1 MKIKTIAAALCLAV
15 AVPALA
21 QELAG
26 IGDSLGNFSI
36 EDLMQVEVTSVAKK
50 PQRLAYVAAAV
61 HVISAEDIRLA
72 GVHSLPEALRLAPG
86 VDATRISGDRWA
98 VSIRGF
104 ASRLAN
110 KLLVL
115 VDGRNAYTPAFSGVI
130 WEDFQFPLE
139 DIERIEV
146 LRGPA
151 ATVWGTNGVNGVINI
166 ITKSAAATQ
175 GVQAV
180 AGAGKVESAYGRVRV
195 GGQNAEGSLFYRV
208 YGATRKADDQKA
220 LAGGDGLDG
229 FRHQSAGFRI
239 DGYRTDGSRWDVSG
253 DFYSVR
259 SSISSTL
266 MLPGMSIANP
276 NKENHHGVALRARYE
291 TPLAGGGSLQIQGAY
306 NHSNTVIASTA
317 ADRRDTF
324 DLDAQHRFKWGERH
338 DIVWGG
344 GYRVTDDTM
353 PLMQLVRMD
362 ETSRRTVSYGLFGQD
377 EITLADDWRLTLGLR
392 LDHNNFTGCEVQPDA
407 RLSWNLAS
415 NHTVWG
421 SLSKVARAPSRGEHG
436 LSSNFIEGSTNLGPF
451 GSIPNLLHTYS
462 PANTSER
469 LKAAQLGLRSQWAS
483 NFSTDAV
490 AYTHRYDRLA
500 VYGTPS
506 IVPHF
511 FGYIDVYV
519 PVVNVADMTLD
530 GAELSAD
537 WRPASNW
544 RLQLA
549 YTFQDVR
556 HAHEAVIE
564 AAAIPRHI
572 GSVRASWTPTAQID
586 VDLWLRHMGSR
597 PGIASA
603 PYLARRAFDSVDMR
617 IAWRPQKNLE
627 LALIGQN
634 LNDGA
639 CDAYTGIAAAEAMPK
654 MLPTCMP
661 RSLTAQMRLD
671 F

>member
-1 MKIKTIAAALCLAV
+1 MKLITTAICLAV
-15 AVPALA
+15 AVPVLA
-21 QELAG
+21 QEATSNLGA
-26 IGDSLGNFSI
+26 ISL

-50 PQRLAYVAAAV
+50 PQRLANVAAAV
-61 HVISAEDIRLA
+61 HVITAEDIRLSGA
-72 GVHSLPEALRLAPG
+72 HSLPEALRLAPG
-86 VDATRISGDRWA
+86 VDATRISGNRWA

-104 ASRLAN
+104 ASRLSN

-180 AGAGKVESAYGRVRV
+180 AGVGKVEGAYGRVRM
-195 GGQNAEGSLFYRV
+195 GGQNADASLFYRV
-208 YGATRKADDQKA
+208 YGSVQNANEQKA
-220 LAGGDGLDG
+220 LAGGDGQDSY
-229 FRHQSAGFRI
+229 RHQSAGFRL
-239 DGYRTDGSRWDVSG
+239 DGYRMGGSRWDVSG
-253 DFYSVR
+253 DFYAVR
-259 SSISSTL
+259 SDIGSTL
-266 MLPGMSIANP
+266 ALPGVTIANP
-276 NKENHHGVALRARYE
+276 GNEKHHGMTLRARYE
-291 TPLAGGGSLQIQGAY
+291 MPLAGSGSLQLQGAY
-306 NHSNTVIASTA
+306 SHSNTRIASVA
-317 ADRRDTF
+317 ADQRDTF
-324 DLDAQHRFKWGERH
+324 DVDLQHRFKLGDRH

-344 GYRVTDDTM
+344 SYRITDDTM
-353 PLMQLVRMD
+353 PLMQLVQMD
-362 ETSRRTVSYGLFGQD
+362 EVSRRTVSYGIFAQD
-377 EITLADDWRLTLGLR
+377 EVTLADDWRLTLGMR
-392 LDHNNFTGCEVQPDA
+392 MDHNEFTGWEAQPDA
-407 RLSWNLAS
+407 RLSWNFAP

-436 LSSNFIEGSTNLGPF
+436 LSSSFIEGSTDLGFPF
-451 GSIPNLLHTYS
+451 GIVPNLLHIYN
-462 PANTSER
+462 PANTSEH
-469 LKAAQLGLRSQWAS
+469 LKAAQLGLRSQWAQ

-490 AYTHRYDRLA
+490 VFAHRYDRLP

-506 IVPHF
+506 IVPNLL
-511 FGYIDVYV
+511 GYIDVYI
-519 PVVNVADMTLD
+519 PVVNVGDMALN

-549 YTFQDVR
+549 YTLHDVT
-556 HAHEAVIE
+556 HADVAVTDT
-564 AAAIPRHI
+564 ASIPRHI
-572 GSVRASWTPTAQID
+572 GSLRASWTPTAQID
-586 VDLWLRHMGSR
+586 VDLWLRHMSSR

-603 PYLARRAFDSVDMR
+603 PYLARHAFDSLDMR
-617 IAWRPQKNLE
+617 IAWRPQKDLE

-639 CDAYTGIAAAEAMPK
+639 CDAYSGIPAAEALPK

-661 RSLTAQMRLD
+661 RSLTAQLRLD